1 MRKFK
6 LGQVKTAAIISYFA
20 LGFNIVLS
28 FFYTPWMVEKIG
40 QSYYGLY
47 TLAISVISIFM
58 LDFGLGT
65 AVSRFIA
72 KYRAENNQRAIND
85 IISAVCKLY
94 ILIDILIA
102 IVLIVIFFFL
112 EVIYVKLSPVEL
124 EKFKTLYV
132 MVALFN
138 IISFPFSPLDGILN
152 AYEKLIQ
159 LKLCSLFNKTFTVV
173 LVVIT
178 LFFTN
183 DVTAVVGANIVIGL
197 ITIIIRFLIVRKST
211 ELKIDLRFNN
221 RETYKTL
228 FNFTVWTMIISIM
241 QRFTHSFAPSVL
253 AMTSGS
259 LEIAVYSPAVVIE
272 GYYYTLSTAIKGL
285 FLPRISRFIAD
296 KKEDKILDL
305 SIKLGRY
312 QIITL
317 GVIFIGF
324 VCVGK
329 EFMVLWMG
337 PEYSKSYICT
347 LILVFPTLISA
358 SQQIPSTTVIAKNLV
373 RFQAVCMIVSGV
385 LGLGMS
391 YILSKYMGS
400 IGVCLGTSITALI
413 NIIYMNVVYVK
424 RAGIDM
430 ISFYKKVYLMLVPTY
445 GVSTTISYL
454 LIKFINFPGWYGLI
468 TKVIVISL
476 VYFVTVFIMYCNKE
490 EKNKLFK
497 IIKSRIVKDV
507 NL

>member
-159 LKLCSLFNKTFTVV
+159 LKLCSLFNKTFSC
-173 LVVIT
+173 
-178 LFFTN
+178 N
-183 DVTAVVGANIVIGL
+183 NL
-197 ITIIIRFLIVRKST
+197 I
-211 ELKIDLRFNN
+211 
-221 RETYKTL
+221 
-228 FNFTVWTMIISIM
+228 
-241 QRFTHSFAPSVL
+241 
-253 AMTSGS
+253 
-259 LEIAVYSPAVVIE
+259 
-272 GYYYTLSTAIKGL
+272 
-285 FLPRISRFIAD
+285 
-296 KKEDKILDL
+296 
-305 SIKLGRY
+305 
-312 QIITL
+312 
-317 GVIFIGF
+317 
-324 VCVGK
+324 
-329 EFMVLWMG
+329 
-337 PEYSKSYICT
+337 
-347 LILVFPTLISA
+347 
-358 SQQIPSTTVIAKNLV
+358 
-373 RFQAVCMIVSGV
+373 
-385 LGLGMS
+385 
-391 YILSKYMGS
+391 
-400 IGVCLGTSITALI
+400 
-413 NIIYMNVVYVK
+413 
-424 RAGIDM
+424 
-430 ISFYKKVYLMLVPTY
+430 FYK
-445 GVSTTISYL
+445 
-454 LIKFINFPGWYGLI
+454 
-468 TKVIVISL
+468 
-476 VYFVTVFIMYCNKE
+476 
-490 EKNKLFK
+490 
-497 IIKSRIVKDV
+497 
-507 NL
+507 